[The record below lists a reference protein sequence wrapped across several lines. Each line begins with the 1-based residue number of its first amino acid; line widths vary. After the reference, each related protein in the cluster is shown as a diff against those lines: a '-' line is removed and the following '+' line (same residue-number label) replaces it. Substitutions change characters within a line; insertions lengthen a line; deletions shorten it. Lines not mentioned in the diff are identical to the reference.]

1 MVSKVLKSR
10 APRDM
15 QDYLGS
21 RNPTGSSPGGTCFHS
36 GPLVTGTKQQLEVMD
51 LLDDC
56 FSSVVAGSSDSQ
68 SVGPG
73 SAASVSH
80 GNTSKCP
87 LFGLTSDLL
96 N

>member
-1 MVSKVLKSR
+1 M
-10 APRDM
+10 
-15 QDYLGS
+15 
-21 RNPTGSSPGGTCFHS
+21 
-36 GPLVTGTKQQLEVMD
+36 TGTKQQLEVMD
-51 LLDDC
+51 LLDGC

-68 SVGPG
+68 SVGPR

-87 LFGLTSDLL
+87 LFGPTSDLL